1 MSSSHASTPQPNTR
15 QTNAPRIVV
24 LDGEKLNPG
33 DNPWTPV
40 EELGHLT
47 VYDWTPAEKVVERA
61 RDADILLTN
70 KSPVSGKDIDLLPR
84 LRFISVLAT
93 GFNVV
98 DTAHARERGIP
109 VSNVPVYGTNSV
121 AQYVFALILE
131 LSHHVGLHSEAVHA
145 GEWRGEG
152 NWSFWRTPLVELY
165 GKTMA
170 IVGFGR
176 IGRRVGELA
185 HAFGMEVLA
194 VDIRQDDPPDYK
206 PFAFVSAEEAFRR
219 ADVVSLNAALT
230 PENTGMVNARMLG
243 TMKSSAF
250 LINASRGPLVNDADL
265 AMALNAGTIAGAAL
279 DVVSSEPISPDNP
292 LISARNCIIT
302 PHMAW
307 AALEARRRLMHTTA
321 ENIAGFLRGT
331 PRNVVN

>member
-1 MSSSHASTPQPNTR
+1 MGER
-15 QTNAPRIVV
+15 KPRIVV

-33 DNPWTPV
+33 DNPWTEV
-40 EELGHLT
+40 EAYGDLT
-47 VYDWTPAEKVVERA
+47 VYDWTPAEEVVSRA
-61 RDADILLTN
+61 KDAEIVLTN
-70 KSPVSGKDIDLLPR
+70 KTPIPR
-84 LRFISVLAT
+84 DTLDQLSNLQFIGVLAT

-98 DTAHARERGIP
+98 DVAHARSRGIP

-121 AQYVFALILE
+121 AQYVFALALE
-131 LSHHVGLHSEAVHA
+131 LCHHVGLHSDAVHN
-145 GEWRGEG
+145 GEWSGDG

-185 HAFGMEVLA
+185 NAFGMEVLA
-194 VDIRQDDPPDYK
+194 VDVYQGNPPSYR

-230 PENTGMVNARMLG
+230 PENEGMVNAALLKS
-243 TMKSSAF
+243 MKPSAF
-250 LINASRGPLVNDADL
+250 LVNASRGQLVNEADL
-265 AMALNAGTIAGAAL
+265 AAALNEGTIAGAAL
-279 DVVSSEPISPDNP
+279 DVVSSEPIKPDNP
-292 LISARNCIIT
+292 LLSAKNCVIT

-307 AALEARRRLMHTTA
+307 AALEARQRLMQTTA
-321 ENIAGFLRGT
+321 ENIRAFLNGE
-331 PRNVVN
+331 PQNLVN